1 MLRFGLIVGSTRPRR
16 FAQIPAEWLLA
27 GAAGRADF
35 RLDVLDLR
43 EIDLPFLDESF
54 PPAMLDGA
62 YANPKANA
70 WRQRL
75 AQCDGFIAT
84 VAEYNHGPTAVL
96 KNAFD
101 SAFTEWQRKPIA
113 FAGYGTT
120 GAARAIGQLRG
131 ITVELQMAPLRH
143 EVTIGL
149 EPFIAVQNKE
159 KALSDYDHLNRA
171 RTALFDNLVWWASAL
186 KAARNKL
193 RVVA

>member
-27 GAAGRADF
+27 GAADRADF

-54 PPAMLDGA
+54 PPAMLYGA
-62 YANPKANA
+62 YAKANA

-84 VAEYNHGPTAVL
+84 VAEYNRDPTAVL

-101 SAFTEWQRKPIA
+101 SAFTEWQRKPMA

-120 GAARAIGQLRG
+120 GAARAIRQLHG
-131 ITVELQMAPLRH
+131 IAVELKMAPLRH
-143 EVTIGL
+143 KVTIGL
-149 EPFIAVQNKE
+149 EPFIAVQDKE
-159 KALSDYDHLNRA
+159 KVLSDYDHLNRA
-171 RTALFDNLVWWASAL
+171 RTALVDNLVWWASAL